1 MPPFKDWRLTNSHN
15 DQFDELSQWL
25 PEKHDCQ
32 TFETYQQHLEEATFM
47 KKKFYVFTLLVAL
60 PLSFTVAC
68 VERQP
73 NNTPTPPNTATNSST
88 PMNENSSTSTNE
100 IRINCGGTSY
110 TSAQGVVWSTDFG
123 YNTNSDSYAATQNIS
138 DTQDP
143 ELYQTERYG
152 KEVRYSL
159 PIANGQYTL
168 RLHFAEIYVTQAGE
182 RFFNVE
188 VEGET
193 VFRNFDIAREA
204 GAANRALARTL
215 PVNVTDGT
223 MDIRLS
229 NHQPTVPQ
237 GAKINAIEII
247 RG

>member
-1 MPPFKDWRLTNSHN
+1 MN
-15 DQFDELSQWL
+15 
-25 PEKHDCQ
+25 
-32 TFETYQQHLEEATFM
+32 
-47 KKKFYVFTLLVAL
+47 KKFSIVALLLTL
-60 PLSFTVAC
+60 PLSLVTAC
-68 VERQP
+68 AETQP
-73 NNTPTPPNTATNSST
+73 NTTTTTVDATTNSST
-88 PMNENSSTSTNE
+88 PTNE
-100 IRINCGGTSY
+100 IRINCGGGEYQATN
-110 TSAQGVVWSTDFG
+110 GVVWSADFG

-159 PIANGQYTL
+159 PVANGQYTL

-182 RFFNVE
+182 RFFDVE

-193 VFRNFDIAREA
+193 VFHNFDIAREA
-204 GAANRALARTL
+204 GAANRAIARTL